1 MNGIHRDARVEI
13 GDWSTLPLEGGG
25 RCLIEASAGT
35 GKTWTIAVLYLRLLL
50 ERDLSPRQIVVTTFT
65 DAAAQELR
73 ERLRTRVLNAQG
85 LAQRVLAGEAV
96 AGIAADDAG
105 NAWLLQRWTDAATPA
120 GRDLLRLRLAMAELD
135 LAPVTTLHGLCRKIL
150 ADFPFESGSA
160 FGLSD
165 EVTPG
170 SILDELCSDAWR
182 VLQQG
187 DADLGA
193 DAAAFTT
200 FKTLDSLKTRFKA
213 YLAPGVAF
221 WAPNDAD
228 MAKLLSC
235 EWPAR
240 LRELANRR
248 NLFASR
254 KTALKNALLA
264 LADFVEDH
272 DKLLKPSTLGNLSKQ
287 DLEGQLLAEHV
298 EEMRADPTLLFAC
311 DAVRLIQY
319 RLAADEIAFW
329 QRWVERVGQWRAE
342 RLAARGQLTFDE
354 LIVRVDEALRRNQGG
369 LAGRL
374 FDAWP
379 VTLVDEFQDTDAQQY
394 AILDRIYRD
403 DDAHPRGRL
412 VMIGDPKQ
420 AIYRFRGGDIHAY
433 LVASQAAET
442 TLRLSTNF
450 RSSRGYV
457 AAVNEFYGLVGAA
470 LSADPDRGIVYQA
483 VKPSARCDAEPYL
496 IEGQPCMRP
505 LVLHYESDCPEDAGS
520 RRYAALVSCANQI
533 AELLASG
540 THQIGTRCI
549 APGDIAALLPGNA
562 DILQL
567 RTLLQARAVP
577 CVGAGKS
584 SVFETDWA
592 RELQIL
598 LYAVL
603 HHSDEG
609 ALRAALATRL
619 YGMGFDTLASLRNDP
634 EAWQPYAKTF
644 DDYHRLWQR
653 QGVYVVVQALMQRAG
668 PCLLAAADGERTL
681 TDLRHL
687 GELLQAE
694 DDRGGGAQALLGW
707 LASQRNG
714 EDDDAGEAADEIQLR
729 IESDA
734 KRVRLM
740 TLHASKG
747 LEFPIVFLPLM
758 WKHETFFKDTLPI
771 IHEPLC
777 DQRIAGFGSVAK
789 AQYDAEGQDERFR
802 VLYVALTRAQYAC
815 HVYAYP
821 PQRLPKKGA
830 KNPLRAS
837 MRSPLDISIER
848 LRETLGNRRVE
859 DVSAHIGWSD
869 RGWLRST
876 VHYRATE
883 DDSQRPRV
891 ILDEPPR
898 PDFEYKYSFSA
909 LTQNA
914 RNSALEDGSAADEGN
929 DDEGANPLLLTE
941 LDTLESSA
949 MPAAGAAT
957 DVVAHPELL
966 RLASVKG
973 AEFGNAMHAI
983 FEHRVIGRPLREQHD
998 LIRRCLDDE
1007 GVRADELGIDTLV
1020 RLLAQRMET
1029 ALAAEIAPGL
1039 RLGEL
1044 PAAHLRAEMEFNY
1057 ALGATSMSALRK
1069 RCAELGEP
1077 DLVPPTSAKTLRGL
1091 MNGKIDLILQHNGR
1105 FHVVDYKSNDLGEQV
1120 EDYAPVVL
1128 GAAMDHNHYRFQALL
1143 YVVAVD
1149 RYLHQRIKGYE
1160 RERHLG
1166 DAFYLF
1172 VRGMGL
1178 AAGAGVWR
1186 HRFSDELID
1195 AVNRQLATA
1204 ATQEAA

>member
-1 MNGIHRDARVEI
+1 MSTAHRATRAEI
-13 GDWSTLPLEGGG
+13 SDWSTLPLERGG

-50 ERDLSPRQIVVTTFT
+50 EQGLSPRQIVVTTFT

-73 ERLRTRVLNAQG
+73 ERLRTRVLGAQG
-85 LAQRVLAGEAV
+85 LAQRVLAGEAAADI
-96 AGIAADDAG
+96 AGDDAG
-105 NAWLLQRWTDAATPA
+105 NAWLLQRWADTATPA

-135 LAPVTTLHGLCRKIL
+135 LAPVTTLHGLCRKVL

-160 FGLSD
+160 FGLGD
-165 EVTPG
+165 TVTSE

-187 DADLGA
+187 DAELGA
-193 DAAAFTT
+193 DAAAFTK
-200 FKTLDSLKTRFKA
+200 FDSLKARFKA
-213 YLAPGVAF
+213 YLAPGVTL
-221 WAPNDAD
+221 WAPSEEDLD
-228 MAKLLSC
+228 KLLPR
-235 EWPAR
+235 EWAAR
-240 LRELANRR
+240 LRELATRS

-264 LADFVEDH
+264 LADFVDDH
-272 DKLLKPSTLGNLSKQ
+272 AKLPKPSALDNLSAL
-287 DLEGQLLAEHV
+287 DLDGQLLAERV
-298 EEMRADPTLLFAC
+298 EEMRADPTLLFAR
-311 DAVRLIQY
+311 DSVRLIQY
-319 RLAADEIAFW
+319 RLAASEIAFW
-329 QRWVERVGQWRAE
+329 QRWVERLGQWRAE

-354 LIVRVDEALRRNQGG
+354 LIVRVGDALQRNQGG

-403 DDAHPRGRL
+403 DDGHPRGRL

-433 LVASQAAET
+433 LAASQAAET
-442 TLRLSTNF
+442 TLRLDTNF
-450 RSSRGYV
+450 RSSRKYV
-457 AAVNEFYGLVGAA
+457 AAVNDFYGWVGAG
-470 LSADPDRGIVYQA
+470 LSANPGGTIEYQA
-483 VKPSARCDAEPYL
+483 VKPSTRCDAEPYL
-496 IEGQPCMRP
+496 VEGQPCMRP
-505 LVLHYESDCPEDAGS
+505 LALYYESDCPEDAGS
-520 RRYAALVSCANQI
+520 RRHAALVACANQI
-533 AELLASG
+533 AELLASAK
-540 THQIGTRCI
+540 HYIGTRSV
-549 APGDIAALLPGNA
+549 APGDIAVLLPGNT
-562 DILQL
+562 DVREL
-567 RTLLQARAVP
+567 RLLLQAREVP

-584 SVFETDWA
+584 NVFSTDWA

-603 HHSDEG
+603 NHSDEG

-619 YGMGFDTLASLRNDP
+619 YGMDFDTLASLRNDP

-668 PCLLAAADGERTL
+668 PRLLAAADGERTL

-687 GELLQAE
+687 GELLQAQ
-694 DDRGGGAQALLGW
+694 DDLDGGAEALLSW
-707 LASQRNG
+707 LASQRSG
-714 EDDDAGEAADEIQLR
+714 EDEDAGEAADEMQLR

-758 WKHETFFKDTLPI
+758 WKHETYVKDTLPI

-777 DQRIAGFGSVAK
+777 DQRIAGFGSLAK
-789 AQYDAEGQDERFR
+789 QQYDTEGQDERFR

-821 PQRLPKKGA
+821 PERLPRKGA
-830 KNPLRAS
+830 TNPLRAS
-837 MRSPLDISIER
+837 ARSPLDISIAR
-848 LRETLGNRRVE
+848 LREILGDRRID

-869 RGWLRST
+869 RGWPRST
-876 VHYRATE
+876 VRYRATE
-883 DDSQRPRV
+883 DDSQRPRL
-891 ILDEPPR
+891 ILREPPR

-909 LTQNA
+909 LTQSA
-914 RNSALEDGSAADEGN
+914 RNSALEDSAADDEGN
-929 DDEGANPLLLTE
+929 GDDGANPLLLAE
-941 LDTLESSA
+941 FDTFESSV
-949 MPAAGAAT
+949 MQAAIVPVAA
-957 DVVAHPELL
+957 VAHPELL

-983 FEHRVIGRPLREQHD
+983 FEHRMIGRPLREQHD

-1020 RLLAQRMET
+1020 PLLAQRMET

-1044 PAAHLRAEMEFNY
+1044 PAEHLRAEMEFNY

-1091 MNGKIDLILQHNGR
+1091 MNGKIDLILLHNGR
-1105 FHVVDYKSNDLGEQV
+1105 FHVVDYKSNDLGDHV
-1120 EDYAPVVL
+1120 EDYAPAVL
-1128 GAAMDHNHYRFQALL
+1128 GAAMDHNNYRFQALL
-1143 YVVAVD
+1143 YIVAVD
-1149 RYLHQRIKGYE
+1149 RYLHQRIKSYE
-1160 RERHLG
+1160 RHRHLG

-1178 AAGAGVWR
+1178 AEGAGVWR

-1204 ATQEAA
+1204 AAQEAA